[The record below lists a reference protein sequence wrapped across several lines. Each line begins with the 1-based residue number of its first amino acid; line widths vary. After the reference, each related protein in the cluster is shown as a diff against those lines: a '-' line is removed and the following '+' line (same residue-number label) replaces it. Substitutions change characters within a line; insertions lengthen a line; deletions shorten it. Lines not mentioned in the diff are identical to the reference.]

1 MDTTPTRHRRPRLV
15 FSPLVGMLAAFCRG
29 KGVDPDPTLAR
40 LGISPEVF
48 ADQEARVPYEALL
61 ALWDDLLTAHPDA
74 PLGLEYASMID
85 MASFGL
91 YALLGMH
98 SATMAEGIRRSI
110 RFQRLF
116 DPELDLRMEVTDEAC
131 VLTLRHEVEDTHPE
145 IMEMMLGAMCLYA
158 RSALGPE
165 QLATHGHLEPFEAVF
180 KHARRHPE
188 AAYTER
194 TGARV
199 RFGAPRH
206 QVRMPAAWLD
216 LPIAHATPGVAVY
229 LERALL
235 AHERADAAARTF
247 ADDAR
252 EELSRALSEG
262 EVSQDAIARRLAVS
276 ARTLQRRLRKEGFT
290 FAELLEAERRDQAER
305 LLARD
310 DLPVY
315 AIAYA
320 LGYSEPSTFHRA
332 FKRWTGETPQ
342 SYRTRL
348 TEDTT

>member
-1 MDTTPTRHRRPRLV
+1 MNTTPPRQKRPRLV
-15 FSPLVGMLAAFCRG
+15 FSPLVGLLAVFCRS

-61 ALWDDLLTAHPDA
+61 GLWDDLIAAYPDE
-74 PLGLEYASMID
+74 PLGLEYANIMD

-98 SATMAEGIRRSI
+98 SANLAEALRRSI

-116 DPELDLRMEVTDEAC
+116 DPELDLRMDIEGDAC
-131 VLTLRHEVEDTHPE
+131 VVTLRHDVEDTHPE

-158 RSALGPE
+158 RSALGPD
-165 QLATHGHLEPFEAVF
+165 QFAALGHLQPYEAAF

-188 AAYTER
+188 AVYTER
-194 TGARV
+194 IGARV
-199 RFGAPRH
+199 RFGAPFH
-206 QVRMPAAWLD
+206 QVRFPTAWLE

-235 AHERADAAARTF
+235 EHERADAATRTF
-247 ADDAR
+247 SDDVR
-252 EELSRALSEG
+252 EALSHALSEG
-262 EVSQDAIARRLAVS
+262 DVSQEAIARRLAVS
-276 ARTLQRRLRKEGFT
+276 ARTLQRKLRADGVT
-290 FAELLEAERRDQAER
+290 FASLLEDERREQAER

-342 SYRTRL
+342 GYRTQLRAGRA
-348 TEDTT
+348 